1 MTQDHEV
8 LVERRGQ
15 ALWISINRP
24 KKRNAL
30 NDDVLSAIG
39 AAYASAEQDA
49 GVRLV
54 VLTGIG
60 DKAFCAGADLDPGK
74 NFVFDT
80 SHPTTP
86 YADLMRQV
94 RRCGLPTIARVNGAC
109 MAGGMGL
116 LCMADLAIA
125 SDHAI
130 FGLPEVKIGLFPMQ
144 VLANLKDLVPARIL
158 NAWCLTGARFDAA
171 EAKASGLLN
180 EVVPFS
186 DLDAAVDRLSE
197 TLVGNSPSAIRR
209 GKYALQIL
217 QGLPFESA
225 IAFAEGQIALMSVT
239 EDARE
244 GLQSFAEKR
253 TPRWTGR

>member
-1 MTQDHEV
+1 MKQDEE
-8 LVERRGQ
+8 LLTEQRGY

-30 NDDVLSAIG
+30 NDHVISSIA
-39 AAYASAEQDA
+39 AAYASAQQDDS
-49 GVRLV
+49 VRV
-54 VLTGIG
+54 VILTGTG

-80 SHPTTP
+80 SRPTTP

-94 RRCGLPTIARVNGAC
+94 RRCRLPTIARVNGAC

-144 VLANLKDLVPARIL
+144 VLACLKDLVPARIL
-158 NAWCLTGARFDAA
+158 NAWCLTGARIDAA

-180 EVVPFS
+180 EVVPS
-186 DLDAAVDRLSE
+186 SELDAAVNRLSE
-197 TLVGNSPSAIRR
+197 TLIGNSPSAIRR
-209 GKYALQIL
+209 GKYALQTL
-217 QGLPFESA
+217 QGLPFDSA

-244 GLQSFAEKR
+244 GLKSFAEKR
-253 TPRWTGR
+253 APRWTGR

>member
-1 MTQDHEV
+1 MKQDEE
-8 LVERRGQ
+8 LLTEQRGY

-30 NDDVLSAIG
+30 NDHVIG
-39 AAYASAEQDA
+39 SIAAAYASAEQDDS
-49 GVRLV
+49 VRV
-54 VLTGIG
+54 VILTGTG

-80 SHPTTP
+80 SRPTTP

-94 RRCGLPTIARVNGAC
+94 RRCRLPTIARVNGAC

-144 VLANLKDLVPARIL
+144 VLACLKDLVPARIL
-158 NAWCLTGARFDAA
+158 NAWCLTGAHIDAA

-180 EVVPFS
+180 EVVPS
-186 DLDAAVDRLSE
+186 SELDAAVNRLSE
-197 TLVGNSPSAIRR
+197 TLIGNSPSAIRR
-209 GKYALQIL
+209 GKYALQTL
-217 QGLPFESA
+217 QGLPFDSA

-244 GLQSFAEKR
+244 GLKSFAEKR
-253 TPRWTGR
+253 APRWTGR